1 MSYYLKKAIDNTK
14 NYGLVDTLQRA
25 WRVMKRPTATWK
37 GMRLREA
44 RQKRYGQELLKEKQQ
59 KAAQQ
64 KPVWPA
70 EYTDPEKPLF
80 SILVPL
86 YETDEHFLDELIR
99 SLQEQTFPGWEVCFS
114 DGSKDSSRLQQILQ
128 PYREKDPR
136 IRYIADKPGP
146 LGISAN
152 TNQAFSI
159 AKGTFV
165 VLGDHDDLFEPDAL
179 AACVEELEKESQTDV
194 FYTDEDKTDETG
206 NRFFDP
212 VCKPSLNWPLLHS
225 CNYITHMFVARR
237 TVAEA
242 AGLFREEY
250 NGSQD
255 YDFILRCLEQTDRV
269 VHIPRVLYHW
279 RINSTSTAGNPKAKR
294 YAYDAGARALQ
305 SHYERTGI
313 PAKAEM
319 REDFGFYQTRY
330 EDGKEE
336 HPLLSIVV
344 ADAFTRKSIRYLK
357 KLLREKEPALH
368 YEILLTDWSCNSKLK
383 HGKGLDSLK
392 DLQSDPA
399 FTLVPGSP
407 EQEDENNL
415 AAYINQAAGQARGE
429 YLCLF
434 SVRCMDEEAG
444 ALSSMLY
451 LLQHQEEAGAIGPK
465 LLGTDGAVRHA
476 GVILD
481 KGSIPQY
488 EHLHLESYDNVLYS
502 MQAFAALRKEC
513 LLTKTA
519 LFRECGGLDP
529 TYRMLS
535 SSIIDYCLK
544 LGERHKT
551 CLYAGDALMYYDP
564 HPQKQKQSLFYEDA
578 HRQDQVRLN
587 EKWNADGI
595 RKDPYYGNR
604 IRERL

>member
-1 MSYYLKKAIDNTK
+1 
-14 NYGLVDTLQRA
+14 
-25 WRVMKRPTATWK
+25 MKRPTASWK

-44 RQKRYGQELLKEKQQ
+44 RQKRYGQELLQDRQQ

-64 KPVWPA
+64 KQVWPA
-70 EYTDPEKPLF
+70 EFSDPEKPLF
-80 SILVPL
+80 SVLVPL
-86 YETDEHFLDELIR
+86 YETDEHFLDELIH

-114 DGSKDSSRLQQILQ
+114 DGSKDSSRLQQILR

-146 LGISAN
+146 LDISNN
-152 TNQAFSI
+152 TNEAFSI
-159 AKGTFV
+159 ARGTFV

-179 AACVEELEKESQTDV
+179 AACAEQLEKDPQIDV

-206 NRFFDP
+206 KRFFDP

-225 CNYITHMFVARR
+225 CNYITHMFVVRS

-255 YDFILRCLEQTDRV
+255 YDFILRCLEKTDRV

-279 RINSTSTAGNPKAKR
+279 RINSTSTAGNPKAKQ

-313 PAKAEM
+313 PAKAVM
-319 REDFGFYQTRY
+319 REEFGFYQTVY
-330 EDGKEE
+330 EDGMEE

-357 KLLREKEPALH
+357 KLLREKEPALQ
-368 YEILLTDWSCNSKLK
+368 YEILLTDWSCNPVLK
-383 HGKGLDSLK
+383 RGKGLNSLA
-392 DLQSDPA
+392 DLRSDPA
-399 FTLVPGSP
+399 IRLLPGSP
-407 EQEDENNL
+407 DQKDENNL
-415 AAYINQAAGQARGE
+415 VPYINAAAEKARGK
-429 YLCLF
+429 YLCLL
-434 SVRCMDEEAG
+434 STRCMDAEAG

-451 LLQHQEEAGAIGPK
+451 LLQHQEQTGAVGPK

-476 GVILD
+476 GIILD
-481 KGSIPQY
+481 KQSIPHY
-488 EHLHLESYDNVLYS
+488 EHLLLESYDNVLYT

-513 LLTKTA
+513 LLTKKD
-519 LFRECGGLDP
+519 LFLEAGGLDP
-529 TYRMLS
+529 SYRMLS
-535 SSIIDYCLK
+535 ASVLDYCLK
-544 LGERHKT
+544 LGEKGKS
-551 CLYAGDALMYYDP
+551 CLYAGSALMYYDP
-564 HPQKQKQSLFYEDA
+564 HPRKQNRDAFYQEAQKED
-578 HRQDQVRLN
+578 RIQL
-587 EKWNADGI
+587 EKKWDPEGN

-604 IRERL
+604 L